1 MKNEKNIKKISL
13 AIVCIVIIGIL
24 STMFGLNQRVPEND
38 PTTTEVVTEATTES
52 TTEEVIIS
60 DKVEELAQDTID
72 MIEDG
77 ESIESEE
84 VVTGDNAQEA
94 KSDEATLEDEQAV
107 EQDAA
112 VEQENI
118 SYDGDNTGKDSKGG
132 TSLLGKC
139 TGKLIYYSQIDS
151 RWKNVPY
158 TNPKTNN
165 PSQTIG
171 TSGCGPT
178 SAAMIVS
185 ASKGAILPPT
195 MANLFVDNGFRT
207 DNNGTAWSCW
217 SFVADYFNFKEYYST
232 SSFATME
239 KYLEQDKNKDG
250 VADYF
255 VVASCGSGLFT
266 SGGHYIVLFADIDD
280 VITVHDPY
288 YYYGKFNTASR
299 KAAGVK
305 MDGNIAKVSES
316 SFKKY
321 GNVKNYWIFSN
332 DYVKPAVT
340 KPDTTKL
347 KNTSKT
353 KKTMYVTNV
362 STSLNVRKGPG
373 AKYTIVGSLKNKSKV
388 TVYKTKNGWSR
399 IGTDRWVSS
408 SYLTSKAPTKS
419 QTVTYKTTVGKSY
432 RLKSDCTLNTQGNF
446 KGTNCNYLALTEC
459 KVLAHYSSTV
469 DKVQI
474 VKTGKIRYV
483 KVSNFKL

>member
-1 MKNEKNIKKISL
+1 MKDEKNIKKVSL

-24 STMFGLNQRVPEND
+24 ATMFGLNQRVPENN
-38 PTTTEVVTEATTES
+38 PTTTEVVTETTTEP

-60 DKVEELAQDTID
+60 DEVEELAQDTID

-84 VVTGDNAQEA
+84 VVTGDDAQEA
-94 KSDEATLEDEQAV
+94 KSDEATLEDEQAI
-107 EQDAA
+107 EQDAV

-118 SYDGDNTGKDSKGG
+118 SYDGTNTGNGSK
-132 TSLLGKC
+132 LLGDP
-139 TGKLIYYSQIDS
+139 TGPIYYLQLDS
-151 RWKNVPY
+151 RWGYLPY
-158 TNPKTNN
+158 TSCGNK
-165 PSQTIG
+165 SQTIKS
-171 TSGCGPT
+171 SGCGPT

-185 ASKGAILPPT
+185 ASKGAILPST
-195 MANLFVDNGFRT
+195 ISKLFVDNGYRT
-207 DNNGTAWSCW
+207 KNNGTAWSVW

-232 SSFATME
+232 SSFTTMK
-239 KYLEQDKNKDG
+239 KYLKQDKNKDG
-250 VADYF
+250 VSDYF
-255 VVASCGSGLFT
+255 IVASCGSGLFT
-266 SGGHYIVLFADIDD
+266 SSGHYIVLFADVNN

-305 MDGNIAKVSES
+305 MNGNIAKVSEA

-321 GNVKNYWIFSN
+321 GNIKNYWIFSN
-332 DYVKPAVT
+332 DYVKPSVT
-340 KPDTTKL
+340 KP
-347 KNTSKT
+347 KNTSTT

-362 STSLNVRKGPG
+362 STSLNVRKGPST
-373 AKYTIVGSLKNKSKV
+373 KYTIVGSLKNKDKV

-399 IGTDRWVSS
+399 IGTDRWVLS

-432 RLKSDCTLNTQGNF
+432 RLKTNSTLYRNGNLTGTQYQYYAQTQV
-446 KGTNCNYLALTEC
+446 KILS
-459 KVLAHYSSTV
+459 HYSTTV

-474 VKTGKIRYV
+474 VKTGRIAYIQ
-483 KVSNFKL
+483 VSKL

>member
-1 MKNEKNIKKISL
+1 MKNEKNIKKVSL
-13 AIVCIVIIGIL
+13 FIVCIVIISIL
-24 STMFGLNQRVPEND
+24 ATMFGLNQRVPEND
-38 PTTTEVVTEATTES
+38 PTTEVVTEVTTES

-60 DKVEELAQDTID
+60 DEVEELAQDTID

-84 VVTGDNAQEA
+84 VVTGEDAQEA
-94 KSDEATLEDEQAV
+94 KSDEITLEDEQAI
-107 EQDAA
+107 EQDAV

-118 SYDGDNTGKDSKGG
+118 SYDGTNTGNGSK
-132 TSLLGKC
+132 LLGDP
-139 TGKLIYYSQIDS
+139 TGPICYLQLDS
-151 RWKNVPY
+151 RWGSLPY
-158 TNPKTNN
+158 TSCGDK
-165 PSQTIG
+165 SQTIKS
-171 TSGCGPT
+171 SGCGPT
-178 SAAMIVS
+178 SAAMVVS

-195 MANLFVDNGFRT
+195 MAKLFVDNGYRT
-207 DNNGTAWSCW
+207 KNNGTAWSCW
-217 SFVADYFNFKEYYST
+217 SFVADYFNFKEYHST

-266 SGGHYIVLFADIDD
+266 SGGHYIVLFADVDD

-299 KAAGVK
+299 KDAGVK

-332 DYVKPAVT
+332 DYVKPSVT
-340 KPDTTKL
+340 KPGTTKP
-347 KNTSKT
+347 KNTSTT

-362 STSLNVRKGPG
+362 STSLNVRKGPST
-373 AKYTIVGSLKNKSKV
+373 KYTIVGSLKNKNKV
-388 TVYKTKNGWSR
+388 TVYETKNGWSR

-469 DKVQI
+469 DKVKI